1 MTVGLVVVSH
11 SRALARAAV
20 ALAQEMLHGKQ
31 IRIAIAAGL
40 DDTTFGTDAS
50 QIVDAITAADQG
62 AGVVVLMDLGSAVLS
77 AELALELLD
86 DDVREQVVLCPAAL
100 VEGLV
105 VAAVAAANGA
115 DRGEVAAEAAGAL
128 AGKIGHLGSA
138 PTTAAADVDRD
149 ADELTGSF
157 VVTNPH
163 GLHARPAA
171 RLVHEV
177 RRRDA
182 RARIRNRRTE
192 SEWVDAGSLS
202 KIATLGVRSGDEVEV
217 RVSGSQA
224 AESLDHILSLAA
236 RNFDESPGEAAP
248 APAQAVRQ
256 APIGAGAGL
265 GIGPAHSARSG
276 TITIPDTP
284 ADEPA
289 VEWRRV
295 GKAIASVRRTISHL
309 RTRTAREIGEA
320 EAAIFDAHQLMLD
333 DSALLDS
340 VRTRIDGGLSAISA
354 WSAAVQ
360 DLAAEF
366 AAVPDPYLRAR
377 ADDVRAVGDQVLRA
391 MLGGGEH
398 SAGPTG
404 VVIAADLTPAEAA
417 ELDPSRVAAVLLA
430 FGSPHA
436 HNVILLRAKGIP
448 VIVAAGPT
456 VLSIPDG
463 TIVAVDGGQGEFIVD
478 PAQDVRQEFAERV
491 ATLARRQGHARARAA
506 EPAVTRDAV
515 TIPVGANVG
524 SVDDARAAAAH
535 GADLAGLVRTE
546 FLFLGRQDAPD
557 VEEQFA
563 VYRKIAESLDG
574 RRITLRT
581 LDVGG
586 DKPLDFLPSPAE
598 ANPYLGV
605 RGIRLSLAHPDLLAE
620 QLLAMVRLAQQTP
633 VSVMFPM
640 IATLDELFAA
650 RELLDTAI
658 GQAGGRGRPAGLQV
672 GMMVEVPAAALKAAA
687 FARHVDFLSIGTN
700 DLTQYTLAAD
710 RNNDAVAPIGDTFDP
725 GLLQLIR
732 ATCQGAAG
740 KASVSV
746 CGEFAADER
755 AVAPLLGMGVD
766 SLSVT
771 PPAIPATKEAVR
783 AVDTAEAQR
792 LAQEVLASDSAAS
805 VRARLHRD

>member
-1 MTVGLVVVSH
+1 MAVGLVVVSH

-40 DDTTFGTDAS
+40 DDTTFGTDAA
-50 QIVDAITAADQG
+50 QIVDAISAADQG

-86 DDVREQVVLCPAAL
+86 DDVRQRVVLCPAPL

-115 DRGEVAAEAAGAL
+115 DSAEVAAEAAGAL
-128 AGKIGHLGSA
+128 AGKVGHLGSA
-138 PTTAAADVDRD
+138 PAVVDNVDRD
-149 ADELTGSF
+149 PDALTGSF
-157 VVTNPH
+157 VVANPH

-171 RLVHEV
+171 RLVQEV

-182 RARIRNRRTE
+182 HARIRNRRTE
-192 SEWVDAGSLS
+192 SEWVDAASLS

-217 RVSGSQA
+217 WVSGSQA

-236 RNFDESPGEAAP
+236 RNFDESPGDAAP
-248 APAQAVRQ
+248 APQPAVRH
-256 APIGAGAGL
+256 APIAAGPGL
-265 GIGPAHSARSG
+265 GIGPAHSARLG
-276 TITIPDTP
+276 AITIPDTP

-289 VEWRRV
+289 VEWRHL
-295 GKAIASVRRTISHL
+295 GKAIAAVRRTISQL
-309 RTRTAREIGEA
+309 RTRTARDVGET
-320 EAAIFDAHQLMLD
+320 EAAIFDAHQLLLD
-333 DSALLDS
+333 DAALLDS
-340 VRTRIDGGLSAISA
+340 ARGRIDGGLSAVAA
-354 WSAAVQ
+354 WSAAVH

-391 MLGGGEH
+391 MLGGGVN
-398 SAGPTG
+398 SVGPTG
-404 VVIAADLTPAEAA
+404 VVIASDLTPAEAA
-417 ELDPSRVAAVLLA
+417 ELEPTRVAGVLLA

-448 VIVAAGPT
+448 VIVGAGPA

-463 TIVAVDGGQGEFIVD
+463 TVVAVDGGRGEFIVD
-478 PAQDVRQEFAERV
+478 PAREVRLEFQTRV
-491 ATLARRQGHARARAA
+491 GTLAQRQRQAHARAA
-506 EPAVTRDAV
+506 EPALTRDGITV
-515 TIPVGANVG
+515 PVGANVG
-524 SVDDARAAAAH
+524 SVDDARAAAAQ

-546 FLFLGRQDAPD
+546 FLFLGRHDAPD
-557 VEEQFA
+557 IEEQFA
-563 VYRKIAESLDG
+563 VYRKIAESLEG

-586 DKPLDFLPSPAE
+586 DKPLEFLPSPTE
-598 ANPYLGV
+598 LNPYLGV
-605 RGIRLSLAHPDLLAE
+605 RGIRLSLAHPQLLAD
-620 QLLAMVRLAQQTP
+620 QLLAMARLARETP

-658 GQAGGRGRPAGLQV
+658 GRAGGGRPAGLEV
-672 GMMVEVPAAALKAAA
+672 GMMVEVPAAALKAAV

-700 DLTQYTLAAD
+700 DLTQYALAAD
-710 RNNDAVAPIGDTFDP
+710 RNNDAVTSIGDTFDP
-725 GLLQLIR
+725 GLLRLIQ

-740 KASVSV
+740 QASVSV

-755 AVAPLLGMGVD
+755 AVPLLLGIGVD
-766 SLSVT
+766 ALSVT

-783 AVDTAEAQR
+783 AVNRVDAQR
-792 LAQEVLASDSAAS
+792 TVDELLASDSAAS
-805 VRARLHRD
+805 VRARLSQD

>member
-1 MTVGLVVVSH
+1 VTVGLVVVSH

-128 AGKIGHLGSA
+128 AGKVGHLGSA

-171 RLVHEV
+171 RLVQEV

-491 ATLARRQGHARARAA
+491 ATLARRQGQARARAA

>member
-1 MTVGLVVVSH
+1 VTVGLVVVSH

-40 DDTTFGTDAS
+40 DDATFGTDAA

-86 DDVREQVVLCPAAL
+86 DVVRERVVLCPAPL

-105 VAAVAAANGA
+105 VAAVAAASGA
-115 DRGEVAAEAAGAL
+115 SSDEVAAEAAGAL
-128 AGKIGHLGSA
+128 AGKTGHLGTAPVAAVADTAVDSA
-138 PTTAAADVDRD
+138 
-149 ADELTGSF
+149 ELTGTF
-157 VVTNPH
+157 VVANPH

-171 RLVHEV
+171 RLVQEV

-182 RARIRNRRTE
+182 HARIRNCSTE

-217 RVSGSQA
+217 RVAGTQA
-224 AESLDHILSLAA
+224 AETLDHVLSLAA
-236 RNFDESPGEAAP
+236 RNFDESTVDTEP
-248 APAQAVRQ
+248 APE
-256 APIGAGAGL
+256 PTTHEPLGAGPGL
-265 GIGPAHSARSG
+265 GIGPARSARSRA
-276 TITIPDTP
+276 ITIPDTP
-284 ADEPA
+284 AEDPA
-289 VEWRRV
+289 VEWRRL
-295 GKAIASVRRTISHL
+295 GKAIASVRRSISQL
-309 RTRTAREIGEA
+309 RARTARDVGES
-320 EAAIFDAHQLMLD
+320 EAAIFDAHQLLLD
-333 DSALLDS
+333 DAALLDS
-340 VRTRIDGGLSAISA
+340 ARGRIDDGQSAVSA
-354 WSAAVQ
+354 WSAAVK

-366 AAVPDPYLRAR
+366 AAIPDPYLQAR

-391 MLGGGEH
+391 MLGGGDSSE
-398 SAGPTG
+398 GPTG

-448 VIVAAGPT
+448 VIVGAGPT

-463 TIVAVDGGQGEFIVD
+463 TVVAVDGSRGEYTVD
-478 PAQDVRQEFAERV
+478 PPEEVRQVFKARV
-491 ATLARRQGHARARAA
+491 ATLAQRQRQAHARAA
-506 EPAVTRDAV
+506 EPAVTSDGITVA
-515 TIPVGANVG
+515 VGANVG

-557 VEEQFA
+557 IEEQFA
-563 VYRKIAESLDG
+563 VYRKIAESLEG

-586 DKPLDFLPSPAE
+586 DKPLEFLPSPAE
-598 ANPYLGV
+598 MNPYLGV
-605 RGIRLSLAHPDLLAE
+605 RGIRLSLAHPELLAD
-620 QLLAMVRLAQQTP
+620 QLVAMARLAQQTP

-640 IATLDELFAA
+640 ITTLDELFAA
-650 RELLDTAI
+650 RGFLETAI
-658 GQAGGRGRPAGLQV
+658 SRVGGSPPAGLQV
-672 GMMVEVPAAALKAAA
+672 GMMVEVPAAALKTAA
-687 FARHVDFLSIGTN
+687 FARHVDFFSIGTN
-700 DLTQYTLAAD
+700 DLTQYALAAD
-710 RNNDAVAPIGDTFDP
+710 RNNDAVASIGDTFDP

-740 KASVSV
+740 QASVSV

-755 AVAPLLGMGVD
+755 AASLLLGMGVD
-766 SLSVT
+766 ALSVT
-771 PPAIPATKEAVR
+771 PPAIPTVKEAVR
-783 AVDTAEAQR
+783 SVNTVDAQR
-792 LAQEVLASDSAAS
+792 IADDVLAADGAAA
-805 VRARLHRD
+805 VRELLS

>member
-1 MTVGLVVVSH
+1 VTVGLVVVSH

-31 IRIAIAAGL
+31 IRIAVAAGL
-40 DDTTFGTDAS
+40 DDTTFGTDAA
-50 QIVDAITAADQG
+50 QILEAITTADQG

-77 AELALELLD
+77 AELATELLD
-86 DDVREQVVLCPAAL
+86 DDARKRVVLCPAPL

-105 VAAVAAANGA
+105 VAAVAAAGGA
-115 DRGEVAAEAAGAL
+115 SIDEVAAEAAGAL
-128 AGKIGHLGSA
+128 AGKVGHLGQA
-138 PTTAAADVDRD
+138 PVASVVEAADD
-149 ADELTGSF
+149 ADELTGRF
-157 VVTNPH
+157 VVANPH

-171 RLVHEV
+171 RLVQEV

-182 RARIRNRRTE
+182 HARVRNRRTA
-192 SEWVDAGSLS
+192 SEWVDAVSLS
-202 KIATLGVRSGDEVEV
+202 KIATLGVRSGDEVEI

-224 AESLDHILSLAA
+224 AETLDHVLSLAA
-236 RNFDESPGEAAP
+236 RNFDETPTDAAP
-248 APAQAVRQ
+248 APEPTVRQ
-256 APIGAGAGL
+256 APIGAAPGL
-265 GIGPAHSARSG
+265 GIGPARSARLG
-276 TITIPDTP
+276 AITIPDTP
-284 ADEPA
+284 AEEPA

-295 GKAIASVRRTISHL
+295 GKAIATVRRTISQL
-309 RTRTAREIGEA
+309 RTRTAREVGEA
-320 EAAIFDAHQLMLD
+320 EASIFDAHQLLLD
-333 DSALLDS
+333 DAALLDG
-340 VRTRIDGGLSAISA
+340 VRGRIDGGQSAVSA
-354 WSAAVQ
+354 WSAAV
-360 DLAAEF
+360 DELAAEF

-391 MLGGGEH
+391 MLGIGEG

-404 VVIAADLTPAEAA
+404 VLVAADLTPAEAA
-417 ELDPSRVAAVLLA
+417 ELDPARVAAVLLA

-448 VIVAAGPT
+448 VIVCAGPA

-463 TIVAVDGGQGEFIVD
+463 ATVAVDGARGEFVVD
-478 PAQDVRQEFAERV
+478 PPEEFRHEFHARV
-491 ATLARRQGHARARAA
+491 DALARRRQQAHVRAA
-506 EPAVTRDAV
+506 EPAVTRDGV
-515 TIPVGANVG
+515 TVSVGANVG

-535 GADLAGLVRTE
+535 GADFAGLVRTE

-557 VEEQFA
+557 VEEQLS

-586 DKPLDFLPSPAE
+586 DKPLEFLPTPAE
-598 ANPYLGV
+598 MNPYLGV
-605 RGIRLSLAHPDLLAE
+605 RGIRLSLAHPELLAD

-640 IATLDELFAA
+640 VTTLDELFTA
-650 RELLDTAI
+650 RELLNEAI
-658 GQAGGRGRPAGLQV
+658 GRAGRGSPPGLQV

-687 FARHVDFLSIGTN
+687 FARHVDFMSIGTN

-710 RNNDAVAPIGDTFDP
+710 RNNDAVASIGDTFDP

-732 ATCQGAAG
+732 ATCHGAAG
-740 KASVSV
+740 QASVSV

-755 AVAPLLGMGVD
+755 AAGLLIGLGVD
-766 SLSVT
+766 ALSVT
-771 PPAIPATKEAVR
+771 PPAIPGTKEAVR
-783 AVDTAEAQR
+783 AVDSRDAQR
-792 LAQEVLASDSAAS
+792 LANEVLSADSAVA
-805 VRARLHRD
+805 VRERLCRD

>member
-1 MTVGLVVVSH
+1 VTVGLVVVSH

-171 RLVHEV
+171 RLVQEV

-506 EPAVTRDAV
+506 EPAVTRDGV